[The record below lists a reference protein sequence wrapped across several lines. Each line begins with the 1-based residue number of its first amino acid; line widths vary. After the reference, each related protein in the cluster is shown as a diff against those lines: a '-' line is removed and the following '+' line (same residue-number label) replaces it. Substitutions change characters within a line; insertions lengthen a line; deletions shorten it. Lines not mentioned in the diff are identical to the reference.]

1 MVEILLTSV
10 KSTHYIYV
18 ATEKGII
25 QFKDFP
31 INQNSPRPL
40 INHVS
45 TENNSFIFNE
55 EITLPFRLND
65 FQIKFTTINHKM
77 NGDINYR
84 YKFNKNETWK
94 KTKERNLNLVDV
106 GSGIYIFEVQ
116 SQNEDNIWSESTYIQ
131 FEIKPPWWGSRWLQM
146 GLCLLIGITLFLYYK
161 LRINRIKT
169 NYKLKEELRKLEKSA
184 LQAQMNPHFIFNCLN
199 SIQAFIMDN
208 EKEQAMEYL
217 GSFAQLIRSNLNAS
231 IESQIS
237 LSEEVR
243 ILENYLK
250 LEQLRLE
257 HRFEYS
263 INIESAIDRE
273 ALQLP
278 PMLIQ
283 PFVENAVIHGMK
295 NIISH
300 GIIGLT
306 FTLKNDQLHVT
317 VKDNGGKLHKPKSN
331 EHKSVG
337 IDITKKRLAHINQTS
352 RSQVNVDIQ
361 HTNEGTTVNLSIS
374 L

>member
-1 MVEILLTSV
+1 
-10 KSTHYIYV
+10 
-18 ATEKGII
+18 
-25 QFKDFP
+25 
-31 INQNSPRPL
+31 
-40 INHVS
+40 
-45 TENNSFIFNE
+45 
-55 EITLPFRLND
+55 
-65 FQIKFTTINHKM
+65 M